1 MKARLKIAALVLAG
15 ALSSAYAKD
24 GGNGNGP
31 PLEPPG
37 VSGPLGALIDD
48 FLSGDNMPPPGLGNV
63 PPEYRQEWRALFD
76 TSFSH
81 GHGHGTTPPVPEP
94 ETYALMLAGL
104 GALAVFAK
112 RRRDN

>member
-1 MKARLKIAALVLAG
+1 MKTKLKFAALALVLAG

-31 PLEPPG
+31 PLETPA
-37 VSGPLGALIDD
+37 VSGPLAALIDE
-48 FLSGDNMPPPGLGNV
+48 FLSDDQTPPQGLGNV
-63 PPEYRQEWRALFD
+63 PQSYRQEWLALLEPPF
-76 TSFSH
+76 
-81 GHGHGTTPPVPEP
+81 GHSHGTTPPVPEP

-104 GALAVFAK
+104 GALAIFRK